1 MIMPT
6 LEIAKV
12 CNCVIFPWNFNNKT
26 IFTTFSINEGDS
38 GGAIAGLA
46 TEQKKI
52 KYVQYGI
59 VSAGLAECGTAN
71 SGFGIYTKVSTFLQ
85 WILDHV
91 D

>member
-1 MIMPT
+1 MPT

-12 CNCVIFPWNFNNKT
+12 CHCGFGILILNPHFHVT
-26 IFTTFSINEGDS
+26 GDS
-38 GGAIAGLA
+38 GGAITGLA
-46 TEQKKI
+46 MDQKKI